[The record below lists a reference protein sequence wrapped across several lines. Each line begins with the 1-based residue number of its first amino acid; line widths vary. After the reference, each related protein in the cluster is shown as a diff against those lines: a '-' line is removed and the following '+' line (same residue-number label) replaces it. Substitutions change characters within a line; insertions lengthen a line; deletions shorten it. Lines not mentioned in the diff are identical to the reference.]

1 MFLLT
6 KINNIMHRGEIML
19 SQAIR
24 NNSSATDNAKENR
37 NTIFNSLFSSVPKD
51 SLDEFEFVKVLKK
64 ECVADLPKI
73 QTAQDKVYNN
83 ARKLEQE
90 KNIQVSC
97 EKADN
102 PYDFVENPDEVIVNF
117 PIESVVEM
125 DERLPFFKSIT
136 YKLANLYC

>member
-1 MFLLT
+1 MFLPT
-6 KINNIMHRGEIML
+6 KINNTVHRGEIML

-24 NNSSATDNAKENR
+24 NNLSETEKVKENH
-37 NTIFNSLFSSVPKD
+37 NTIFNSLFKSVPKD

-64 ECVADLPKI
+64 EGVVELPKV

-90 KNIQVSC
+90 KNIQVSSDVT
-97 EKADN
+97 DN
-102 PYDFVENPDEVIVNF
+102 PYDFVENPDEVIVEF
-117 PIESVVEM
+117 PIVSVVET
-125 DERLPFFKSIT
+125 DEKLPFFKSIT

>member
-1 MFLLT
+1 
-6 KINNIMHRGEIML
+6 ML